1 MLIELAIAVI
11 LILSIM
17 FGYFTDLVGPYV
29 APGIY
34 MGGL

>member
-1 MLIELAIAVI
+1 MLIELAIAII
-11 LILSIM
+11 LILSIV
-17 FGYFTDLVGPYV
+17 FGYFADLIGPYI